1 MHMQRTHKNRRS
13 KWWERRQICRNIKT
27 HNREPK

>member
-1 MHMQRTHKNRRS
+1 MHMQRTHKNRS